1 MPDAMFC
8 AVRDSFAD
16 MNSITDTHTETD
28 SGRSNGKV
36 LMILIDGVGIGP
48 EGRLNPVN
56 VSSTMFHGLHPE
68 APTRLP
74 GDGWAVP
81 TRADLGVPGLPQ
93 SATGHT
99 SILTGVNASKTLG
112 RHFPGFPLAT
122 LKRLI
127 AKRNILSD
135 VQKAGLRGEYV
146 NAFRPVIP
154 EVMQRRGLKSASTL
168 AALSCGQKLRSLEDI
183 PEGRALY
190 HDFTN
195 RTLVESG
202 ERMPVFTPKQA
213 GRTLASIASENDFTL
228 YEYFLTDIVGHTQDL
243 GKAQREVSKIH
254 AFLEGVLGSFDL
266 SRSHVLVCSD
276 HGNIEDLSVRT
287 HTLNPVPT
295 MIWGPKA
302 DPASFDIRSIDRIP
316 HVAAALLAI
325 RNQRNNGSGE

>member
-1 MPDAMFC
+1 MPGAMC
-8 AVRDSFAD
+8 DSFAD
-16 MNSITDTHTETD
+16 MNSITNTHTENKSD
-28 SGRSNGKV
+28 RKHRKV
-36 LMILIDGVGIGP
+36 LMILIDGIGIGP
-48 EGRLNPVN
+48 EGDLNPVN
-56 VSSTMFHGLHPE
+56 APSTLFHGLNSE
-68 APTRLP
+68 EPTRLP
-74 GDGWAVP
+74 GGGWAVP

-112 RHFPGFPLAT
+112 RHFPGFPLIT

-127 AKRNILSD
+127 AKRNIMSD
-135 VQKAGLRGEYV
+135 VQKAGLRGAYV

-154 EVMQRRGLKSASTL
+154 DVMKRRNLKSASTL

-195 RTLVESG
+195 RMLVESG

-213 GRTLASIASENDFTL
+213 GRTLAAIASENDFTL
-228 YEYFLTDIVGHTQDL
+228 YEYFLTDIVGHAQDL
-243 GKAQREVSKIH
+243 GKAQQEVLKIQ
-254 AFLEGVLGSFDL
+254 AFLEGVLDSVDSG
-266 SRSHVLVCSD
+266 RNHVLVCSD
-276 HGNIEDLSVRT
+276 HGNLEDLSVKT

-302 DPASFDIRSIDRIP
+302 GPSSLDTLSIDRIP
-316 HVAAALLAI
+316 RVVSELLSI
-325 RNQRNNGSGE
+325 RTQRNNGSGE